1 MTEFSWR
8 NLTFDEEAD
17 THLLD
22 YFCKRGTSEKDPTK
36 HGKLALFGLLLKY
49 MVASGALVIEIIEEG
64 VPILSRGNVQ
74 PTSGRVQHRA
84 LQGTDNNLRVASNE
98 SSQTQ
103 TQLQQ
108 AHLQQTPS
116 QLAHAN
122 ARSAKMAYEKA
133 TRIVQERT
141 QGAAQEV
148 KRIKQEATAD
158 SRKAKKAERYR
169 ATMEKL
175 GKLPPCPKLC
185 RAGNARGFPA
195 RKRSRV
201 SPTRTSTTWSTCGQQ
216 GRGQPNLHL
225 RQDLLQKTRAGEPRA
240 RGTAPRATAATRRLG
255 SCGTQE
261 MGLSGSS
268 SSNSLE
274 GNSSSSS
281 ATSTTGGQSRS

>member
-116 QLAHAN
+116 WCRRGRRGRRR
-122 ARSAKMAYEKA
+122 RSRGSSRRPL
-133 TRIVQERT
+133 RIQERP
-141 QGAAQEV
+141 
-148 KRIKQEATAD
+148 RRRNATG
-158 SRKAKKAERYR
+158 RRW
-169 ATMEKL
+169 
-175 GKLPPCPKLC
+175 
-185 RAGNARGFPA
+185 
-195 RKRSRV
+195 RS
-201 SPTRTSTTWSTCGQQ
+201 
-216 GRGQPNLHL
+216 
-225 RQDLLQKTRAGEPRA
+225 
-240 RGTAPRATAATRRLG
+240 
-255 SCGTQE
+255 
-261 MGLSGSS
+261 
-268 SSNSLE
+268 
-274 GNSSSSS
+274 
-281 ATSTTGGQSRS
+281 